1 MRRGV
6 IPGVIKAL
14 LRLAAVLAVFAAAS
28 AAVLWLYID
37 RVAAAALTRGIEQ
50 AGDVA
55 CEVRGVGVSILGG
68 SVEIDSLAVRNPAGY
83 PDADMFDVGGAH
95 ATLRPGT
102 LWNQPIHVKCLRL
115 VRPVIRVEAGV
126 GGSNIKVFLENIAR
140 NLREPDG
147 TEAAPTRLFV
157 DRLVLTDGV
166 VRIGS
171 GFSTMKLM
179 DITVD
184 SAELTGIR
192 GRDGAGA
199 TIGELTAM
207 VVLEMLRRG
216 AAAGDVNLHA
226 LVPPQ
231 LMKGLKAVLGGTSI
245 IFQGVTDIWKAPM
258 KTLFR
263 SLTRPASQP

>member
-1 MRRGV
+1 MKRGT
-6 IPGVIKAL
+6 GFSVIKAL
-14 LRLAAVLAVFAAAS
+14 LRLAAVLAVFAAA
-28 AAVLWLYID
+28 AGAVLWLYID
-37 RVAAAALTRGIEQ
+37 RVAGSALTRGIGR

-55 CEVRGVGVSILGG
+55 CEVRGVGVSILDGTI
-68 SVEIDSLAVRNPAGY
+68 EIDGLAVRNPAGY
-83 PDADMFDVGGAH
+83 PAADMFHVGGAH
-95 ATLRPGT
+95 ATLKAGT
-102 LWNQPIHVKCLRL
+102 LWNQPIHVKHLRL
-115 VRPVIRVEAGV
+115 LHPVIRVEAGV

-147 TEAAPTRLFV
+147 TETPPTRLFV

-166 VRIGS
+166 VRVGS

-192 GRDGAGA
+192 GRDGGGA

-207 VVLEMLRRG
+207 IVLEMLRRG

-231 LMKGLKAVLGGTSI
+231 LMAGLRAVLDGTSM

-258 KTLFR
+258 KTFLR
-263 SLTRPASQP
+263 SFTRPATRP